1 MCKEITHAFRTYNV
15 IEQKNVANILRRR
28 GVPSRVASL
37 RGFKSAEEGRH
48 VINPKREAIEKNME
62 EQCC

>member
-1 MCKEITHAFRTYNV
+1 V
-15 IEQKNVANILRRR
+15 IKYEQKNVTNILRRR

-37 RGFKSAEEGRH
+37 RGFKSAEEGRYD
-48 VINPKREAIEKNME
+48 INPKKEAIEKNIE